1 MRVFMRRRN
10 HGSSG
15 LCGRVWTAAAGF
27 SLALASVPGAAA
39 PTLPGDLKTPFAD
52 SEDCAECHSFANSA
66 ETKDQPLVSPIA
78 WQGTLMANAA
88 RDPVFW
94 AGVAIASQDQQ
105 EPDETVICVRC
116 HSPQAFVG
124 GRGGSIAIDELDPLD
139 RDGIGC
145 DFCHRMIDD
154 GVTAAGNAQYVIDD
168 VPALDGKIPKRGPWG
183 YEMGEQPLHS
193 WLVDEPLG
201 ASRTCGTCHDVT
213 TPRERVDARG
223 EPMGALFNEQRT
235 YSEWLGSAY
244 APGGDEPKSCQDCH
258 MPAVADV
265 AGCGKNA
272 SEGVL
277 HASGGRRHD
286 LAGGNRFMIDVL
298 RQLYGDSGTAEV
310 KDVFF
315 TIAADNID
323 ATLATA
329 ASLEVVVPEAV
340 DLAVGIADLA
350 ITVTNQTGHKLPT
363 GYSEGRVMWIE
374 VTASYGDELVY
385 SSGRW
390 LDGEGPE
397 DDPQVRRYEAIAIN
411 YADKQEFHLLRNDHW
426 VVDSRIPPRGLMP
439 DPETDPVGDRYS
451 LDDQGKWP
459 HSDTVNYVFPPTSVM
474 DQTPL
479 DPGDDLLELR
489 VRLLYLVNSPE
500 YLEFLAD
507 ANITNSAGALA
518 FDVFAELGGV
528 QPSVLAEQV
537 ISLPLSG
544 LVGAMPETTGGE
556 SSSGSSSA
564 GSSGGN
570 GSTSGGNSSSSG
582 SGNGV
587 TSASAGATG
596 DDSGEEGG
604 CGCRSSGEGPP
615 IPGWLGLGLGLG
627 LLLRRRR
634 GRAWAR
640 SREPRQANGG
650 ASLFA
655 FRVSRFDLP
664 GEGRKANRTNPA
676 NPATAQQTLQR
687 GIYPRTQLGQPGDRT

>member
-1 MRVFMRRRN
+1 MWGRDR
-10 HGSSG
+10 GSWGRGGRILTAVAG
-15 LCGRVWTAAAGF
+15 LAAG
-27 SLALASVPGAAA
+27 LVGTRAVAA
-39 PTLPGDLKTPFAD
+39 PTLPGELNTPFAD
-52 SEDCAECHSFANSA
+52 SEDCAECHSFANSP
-66 ETKDQPLVSPIA
+66 ETKEQPLVSPIA

-124 GRGGSIAIDELDPLD
+124 GRGGSISIDDLDPVD

-154 GVTAAGNAQYVIDD
+154 GETAAGNAQYVIDD
-168 VPALDGKIPKRGPWG
+168 VPAIDGKIPKRGPWG
-183 YEMGEQPLHS
+183 YKMGEQPLHS
-193 WLVDEPLG
+193 WLVDEQLG

-244 APGGDEPKSCQDCH
+244 GPGGDEPKSCQDCH

-298 RQLYGDSGTAEV
+298 RQLYGDAGTAEV

-329 ASLEVVVPEAV
+329 ASLEVSAPEAV
-340 DLAVGIADLA
+340 DLAVGIADLEVT
-350 ITVTNQTGHKLPT
+350 ITNKTGHKLPT

-374 VTASYGDELVY
+374 VTARYGDELVY

-397 DDPQVRRYEAIAIN
+397 DDPQVRRYEAIAVN
-411 YADKQEFHLLRNDHW
+411 YADKQTFHLLRNDHW
-426 VVDSRIPPRGLMP
+426 LVDSRIPPRGLGV
-439 DPETDPVGDRYS
+439 DPETDPIGDRYS
-451 LDDQGKWP
+451 LDEQGKWP
-459 HSDTVNYVFPPTSVM
+459 HSDTVNYLFPPAMVM
-474 DQTPL
+474 DQTPR
-479 DPGDDLLELR
+479 DPSDDLLELR

-544 LVGAMPETTGGE
+544 LGGAMAETT
-556 SSSGSSSA
+556 SSGSSSA
-564 GSSGGN
+564 GSSGSSDSS
-570 GSTSGGNSSSSG
+570 GSSGSSG
-582 SGNGV
+582 SGA
-587 TSASAGATG
+587 TSASAGGSAG
-596 DDSGEEGG
+596 EDSGEQGG
-604 CGCRSSGEGPP
+604 CGCSSGGEGAPLNSL
-615 IPGWLGLGLGLG
+615 LGFGLGLG
-627 LLLRRRR
+627 LLFRRRM
-634 GRAWAR
+634 
-640 SREPRQANGG
+640 
-650 ASLFA
+650 
-655 FRVSRFDLP
+655 
-664 GEGRKANRTNPA
+664 
-676 NPATAQQTLQR
+676 
-687 GIYPRTQLGQPGDRT
+687 